1 MMIEAVHIEEP
12 QIESPARQANCSQKR
27 EQRGLPIEMRRMMG
41 LQTAYEILGG
51 KRELADA
58 LGIGVRSL
66 NHKLSADRGVSNI
79 DMILAANTLEARGKK
94 MLDHARKLRIEAGAI
109 ATAGEPAA

>member
-1 MMIEAVHIEEP
+1 MP
-12 QIESPARQANCSQKR
+12 
-27 EQRGLPIEMRRMMG
+27 RMMG

-66 NHKLSADRGVSNI
+66 NHKLNADRGVSNI
-79 DMILAANTLEARGKK
+79 DMVLAASALEARGRK
-94 MLDHARKLRIEAGAI
+94 MLDHARKLRIEVGAV
-109 ATAGEPAA
+109 TSGGEPTE

>member
-1 MMIEAVHIEEP
+1 MTNEAAHTVDRETAP
-12 QIESPARQANCSQKR
+12 LVRLANCSQKR
-27 EQRGLPIEMRRMMG
+27 EQRGLPIDMPRMMG

-66 NHKLSADRGVSNI
+66 NHKLNADRGVSNI
-79 DMILAANTLEARGKK
+79 DMILAANALEARGKK
-94 MLDHARKLRIEAGAI
+94 MLDHARKLRIA
-109 ATAGEPAA
+109 ATAAYNNCASAE

>member
-1 MMIEAVHIEEP
+1 MTEAAQIEERE
-12 QIESPARQANCSQKR
+12 IELPVRQANCSQKR
-27 EQRGLPIEMRRMMG
+27 EQRGLPIEMPRMMG

-51 KRELADA
+51 KRELAEA

-66 NHKLSADRGVSNI
+66 NHKLNADRGVSNI

-94 MLDHARKLRIEAGAI
+94 MLDHARKLRIEVGAI
-109 ATAGEPAA
+109 ANDGEPAA

>member
-1 MMIEAVHIEEP
+1 MMIEPA
-12 QIESPARQANCSQKR
+12 QIEDPQVQSQAWQANCSRKR
-27 EQRGLPIEMRRMMG
+27 EQRGLPIEMPRMMG

-66 NHKLSADRGVSNI
+66 NHKLNADRGVSDI
-79 DMILAANTLEARGKK
+79 DMILAANMLEARGKK
-94 MLDHARKLRIEAGAI
+94 MLDHARKLRIEIGAI
-109 ATAGEPAA
+109 ASDGEPTA